1 VHRALLLCTAAIFSG
16 CAGMLSWDS
25 GERGTRDV
33 GLQGKR
39 PPPEQPAARAP
50 ERKVEAPR
58 DFPVAEAPAPVGAD
72 QYRVQAGDTLYS
84 IAFRNSLDF
93 RELAGWNGIGR
104 DYRIVVGQVLNLV
117 PPKAGS
123 APPPAPVVKPS
134 AAEVPAPMPA
144 LPAGFEWTW
153 PTRGTVTR
161 GFAPAQGSKGIYI
174 AGDLGQ
180 PVFAAAPGRVV
191 YSGNALK
198 GYGELIIIKHDEV
211 HLTAYGY
218 NRRRHVVEGDIVT
231 SGQPIGELGAG
242 PENKPLLHFELRAKG
257 KPVDPVKYLPRP
269 G

>member
-1 VHRALLLCTAAIFSG
+1 MRRALLICSAAALNG

-25 GERGTRDV
+25 GERGTRDI
-33 GLQGKR
+33 GLQGQR
-39 PPPEQPAARAP
+39 PPPEQPLARAP
-50 ERKVEAPR
+50 ERKPEPPR
-58 DFPVAEAPAPVGAD
+58 NFPVAEPAAPLGSG
-72 QYRVQAGDTLYS
+72 QYRVQSGDTLYS
-84 IAFRNSLDF
+84 IAFRNNLDF
-93 RELAGWNGIGR
+93 RELARWNGIGN
-104 DYRIVVGQVLNLV
+104 DYRIVVGQVLNLSA
-117 PPKAGS
+117 PRAGS
-123 APPPAPVVKPS
+123 TPPPPAAKP
-134 AAEVPAPMPA
+134 AGVEVPAPMPA

-174 AGDLGQ
+174 AGEIGQ

-198 GYGELIIIKHDEV
+198 GYGELIIIKHDEI

-231 SGQPIGELGAG
+231 SGQPIGELGLG
-242 PENKPLLHFELRAKG
+242 PESKPLLHFELRAKG
-257 KPVDPVKYLPRP
+257 KPVDPAKYLPKP